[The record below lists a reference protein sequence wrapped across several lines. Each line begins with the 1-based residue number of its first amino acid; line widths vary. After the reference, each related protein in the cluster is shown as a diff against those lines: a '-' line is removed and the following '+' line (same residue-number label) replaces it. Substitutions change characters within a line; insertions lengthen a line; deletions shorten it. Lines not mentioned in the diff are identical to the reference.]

1 MLFIKPRIVDGIS
14 SWFTSNGFPWAVLVI
29 MLVFSTGLWHYTE
42 SVFIDMSLDRFNSRV
57 ENQKNL
63 IVNHFN
69 AYKLLL
75 QSTAR
80 FIAANDTAYK
90 INWPTYFSAFKQEKS
105 LTGMQSMGFIPV
117 DTSGNPILDSAVSDD
132 YSELITTLAQAQD
145 TAKLT
150 LSPRLTHNKTQD
162 KADFLFV
169 FPVYRNN
176 LMPASVE
183 LRRKSVTGFVYIS
196 FHVTSFIQGVFSGNE
211 QSLDIELF
219 DCIAAPEYLMFSSRN
234 IAVTPRYASRKELN
248 IGGQLWTLHILS
260 KPEFE
265 AGTVSYLPLVIR
277 FGGIAVS
284 LLLFFLLFLNIERQ
298 RTIRELIVKSAQKNI
313 HV

>member
-1 MLFIKPRIVDGIS
+1 MLFIKPRISDGIR
-14 SWFTSNGFPWAVLVI
+14 SWFTSNGFPWTILVI
-29 MLVFSTGLWHYTE
+29 MLIFSTGLWHYTE
-42 SVFIDMSLDRFNSRV
+42 SVFINMSLDRFNSRV

-63 IVNHFN
+63 IVNHLN

-75 QSTAR
+75 QSTAH
-80 FIAANDTAYK
+80 FIAMNDIAYK
-90 INWPTYFSAFKQEKS
+90 INWSTYLSAIKQEKS
-105 LTGMQSMGFIPV
+105 LSGIQSMGFIPV
-117 DTSGNPILDSAVSDD
+117 DAAGNPILGSVVSDD

-145 TAKLT
+145 TAKIT

-176 LMPASVE
+176 LTPSAVDI
-183 LRRKSVTGFVYIS
+183 RRKSISGFLYIV
-196 FHVTSFIQGVFSGNE
+196 FHVTSFIQGVYSGNE
-211 QSLDIELF
+211 QDIDIELF
-219 DCIAAPEYLMFSSRN
+219 DGVATPENLMFSSRN

-248 IGGQLWTLHILS
+248 IGGRFWTLHILS

-265 AGTVSYLPLVIR
+265 ASTVSYLPLVIR
-277 FGGIAVS
+277 FGGIGVS

-298 RTIRELIVKSAQKNI
+298 RKIQELMKSAQKPT